1 MKGLIN
7 FPKVTKLTSR
17 KKGLSAYF
25 VRLLSSVLLLISAL
39 GLSCP
44 NNLSPDY
51 YPS

>member
-25 VRLLSSVLLLISAL
+25 VRLLSSDFKPQCYAVSLTQVPRPL
-39 GLSCP
+39 
-44 NNLSPDY
+44 
-51 YPS
+51 

>member
-1 MKGLIN
+1 MSFSMVN
-7 FPKVTKLTSR
+7 
-17 KKGLSAYF
+17 LSCVLAYF
-25 VRLLSSVLLLISAL
+25 VRLLRSVLLLISAL